1 MIGNIDVQDM
11 KVLDLQASKL
21 SNTLATNLA
30 PKEKFISKDATET
43 EIEGY
48 FKSRP
53 SKAAPT
59 VPDNIASEPKRDL
72 IDSGNHDIWFEG
84 TQ

>member
-1 MIGNIDVQDM
+1 M
-11 KVLDLQASKL
+11 KKS
-21 SNTLATNLA
+21 
-30 PKEKFISKDATET
+30 FISNEATET

-59 VPDNIASEPKRDL
+59 VPDKIASEPKLGPGL
-72 IDSGNHDIWFEG
+72 IPETTISGSNGHNKFLATF
-84 TQ
+84 TQSTGVPLRL

>member
-1 MIGNIDVQDM
+1 M
-11 KVLDLQASKL
+11 KVLDLQGFKL

-30 PKEKFISKDATET
+30 AKEKSLISKDATET

-59 VPDNIASEPKRDL
+59 VPDKLHRNLNWVLD
-72 IDSGNHDIWFEG
+72 
-84 TQ
+84 